1 MQDNSSENWSLGC
14 YIVQYQMNRRASSS
28 RDEVVPYEAYY
39 GWTTISE
46 VEKTLG
52 AAAQKIRT
60 EVGLQLIEDVLV
72 YLQKNH
78 PSLILEHETVLSII
92 ERGDAL

>member
-1 MQDNSSENWSLGC
+1 
-14 YIVQYQMNRRASSS
+14 MNRRASAG

-39 GWTTISE
+39 GWTATSQ

-52 AAAQKIRT
+52 ATAQKVRT

-72 YLQKNH
+72 YLQNNH
-78 PSLILEHETVLSII
+78 SSLILEEEMMLSII
-92 ERGDAL
+92 ERGDALYDGEAVLETVRKSNRMIS